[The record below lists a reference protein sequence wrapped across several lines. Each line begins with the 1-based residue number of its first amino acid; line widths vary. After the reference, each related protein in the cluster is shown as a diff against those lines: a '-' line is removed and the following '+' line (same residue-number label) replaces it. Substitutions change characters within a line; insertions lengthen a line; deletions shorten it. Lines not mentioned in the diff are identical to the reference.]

1 MKPAGRLKGAIAL
14 DLDGTA
20 LDSGGRLRPR
30 TLEAVARAAKAG
42 VATVLTSGRHHSAV
56 RVYHHEL
63 KLTTPAVCCN
73 GTYLYDFAAG
83 RAIAGAGMTKATAQ
97 RALRICRDHESML
110 ALYVDDA
117 MVYETL
123 TPHLERLIAWG
134 EALPTPLRPNFVKG
148 PRFET
153 AIDEGQ
159 KIWKLLA
166 SHAEASRLSACRD
179 ELFAQS
185 DLAVE
190 YSWRDR
196 LDVCPGGVGKG
207 KRLLEWAAQNALEP
221 EMVIAFGD
229 SENDVEMLTKF
240 EGVAMGNANAAAKA
254 AAKRVIGDND
264 SDALAEEIERWLE
277 RLK

>member
-1 MKPAGRLKGAIAL
+1 MKHAGKLRGAIAL

-20 LDSGGRLRPR
+20 LDSSGRVRSR
-30 TLEAVARAAKAG
+30 TKEAVAKAAKAR
-42 VATVLTSGRHHSAV
+42 VATVLTSGRHHSAA

-63 KLTTPAVCCN
+63 KLMTPAICCN
-73 GTYLYDFAAG
+73 GAYLYDFAAG

-97 RALRICRDHESML
+97 RALRICCDHETML

-117 MVYETL
+117 MVYQTL

-134 EALPTPLRPNFVKG
+134 EALPKPMRPNFVKG

-153 AIDEGQ
+153 VIDEAQ

-166 SHAEASRLSACRD
+166 SHADAPRLSACRD
-179 ELFAQS
+179 KLFAER

-196 LDVCPGGVGKG
+196 LDVCPGGVSKG
-207 KRLLEWAAQNALEP
+207 KRLSEWAAQNGLEP
-221 EMVIAFGD
+221 DAVIAFGD

-277 RLK
+277 R

>member
-1 MKPAGRLKGAIAL
+1 MKRAGTLKGAIAL

-30 TLEAVARAAKAG
+30 THEAVAKAAKVG

-63 KLTTPAVCCN
+63 GLATPAICCN
-73 GTYLYDFAAG
+73 GTYLYDFVAS

-97 RALRICRDHESML
+97 RAFGICDAHQAMV
-110 ALYVDDA
+110 ALYADDA
-117 MVYETL
+117 MIYQTL

-134 EALPTPLRPNFVKG
+134 EALPKPLQPNWVKG

-153 AIDEGQ
+153 AIDEAQ
-159 KIWKLLA
+159 TVWKLLA
-166 SHAEASRLSACRD
+166 SHADASRLSACRD
-179 ELFAQS
+179 ALFAQG

-196 LDVCPGGVGKG
+196 LDVCPGGVSKA
-207 KRLLEWAAQNALEP
+207 KRLSEWTAQNGLEP
-221 EMVIAFGD
+221 EMVVAFGD
-229 SENDVEMLTKF
+229 AENDVEMLAKF
-240 EGVAMGNANAAAKA
+240 DGVAMGNANTAAKA

-264 SDALAEEIERWLE
+264 SDALADEIERWIE
-277 RLK
+277 RL

>member
-30 TLEAVARAAKAG
+30 TLEAVAKAAKAG

-134 EALPTPLRPNFVKG
+134 EALPRPLRPNFVKG

-153 AIDEGQ
+153 VIDEAQ

-166 SHAEASRLSACRD
+166 SHVDATRLSACRD
-179 ELFAQS
+179 ELFAQG

-196 LDVCPGGVGKG
+196 LDVCPGGVSKG
-207 KRLLEWAAQNALEP
+207 KRLSEWAAQNGLEP
-221 EMVIAFGD
+221 EAVIAFGD
-229 SENDVEMLTKF
+229 SENDVEMLTMF
-240 EGVAMGNANAAAKA
+240 EGVAMGNAGAAVKA
-254 AAKRVIGDND
+254 AAGRVIGDND

-277 RLK
+277 L